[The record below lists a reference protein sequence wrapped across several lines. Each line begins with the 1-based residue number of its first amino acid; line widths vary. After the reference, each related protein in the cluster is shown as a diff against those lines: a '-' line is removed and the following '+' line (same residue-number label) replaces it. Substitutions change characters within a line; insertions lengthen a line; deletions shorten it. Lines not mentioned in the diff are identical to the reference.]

1 MPKNRFRFFRGH
13 LCFDNAK
20 EIPELWKTDRFAFI
34 RQTWELFN
42 SNMNKYVIPSKYL
55 PTDETLYPMRYQ
67 IAFRQCNLSDARFP
81 YTYKSIP
88 YPYSL
93 CFLLHAWHF
102 QSKWKAHF
110 LLETQKRYFKVL
122 IFFGWNLT
130 KALALPYVLRRT
142 WFSRR
147 WIPQFLGIALRVSEP
162 ASNIENIYEWTD
174 KHGKHIQMNRQ
185 TWKTHTNEQTNMEN
199 IYKWTDK
206 HGKHIQMNRQTLKT
220 CANEQTKGRCKMYD
234 DDCWSKSEISQE
246 QCQSCDKSIFRVRS
260 MRICNSC
267 LQWHS
272 SLM

>member
-93 CFLLHAWHF
+93 CFLLHA
-102 QSKWKAHF
+102 
-110 LLETQKRYFKVL
+110 
-122 IFFGWNLT
+122 
-130 KALALPYVLRRT
+130 
-142 WFSRR
+142 
-147 WIPQFLGIALRVSEP
+147 
-162 ASNIENIYEWTD
+162 
-174 KHGKHIQMNRQ
+174 
-185 TWKTHTNEQTNMEN
+185 
-199 IYKWTDK
+199 
-206 HGKHIQMNRQTLKT
+206 
-220 CANEQTKGRCKMYD
+220 
-234 DDCWSKSEISQE
+234 
-246 QCQSCDKSIFRVRS
+246 
-260 MRICNSC
+260 
-267 LQWHS
+267 
-272 SLM
+272 